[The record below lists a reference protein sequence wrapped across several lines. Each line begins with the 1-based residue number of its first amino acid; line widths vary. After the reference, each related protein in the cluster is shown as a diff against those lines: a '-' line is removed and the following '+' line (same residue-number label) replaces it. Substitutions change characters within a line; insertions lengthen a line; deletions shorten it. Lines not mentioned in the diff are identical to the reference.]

1 MFNIFKK
8 YPPFKFLLAILDLIV
23 ENGCDA
29 SETLSPP
36 AVGGDAVHEEIKHR
50 IGGKVCLIGGMD
62 QINILTNGTQEQVR
76 SETRRLCEVLGPG
89 GGFIL
94 SASDH
99 FFHVPIENLHAFAE
113 AAHEYVYN

>member
-1 MFNIFKK
+1 M
-8 YPPFKFLLAILDLIV
+8 PILELIV

-36 AVGGDAVHEEIKHR
+36 GVGGDVVPEEIKHL

-62 QINILTNGTQEQVR
+62 QINILTNGTPEQVR
-76 SETRRLCEVLGPG
+76 CETRKLSEILAPG
-89 GGFIL
+89 GGFIF

-99 FFHVPIENLHAFAE
+99 FFHAPKENLRAFAD
-113 AAHEYVYN
+113 AAHEFIYD

>member
-1 MFNIFKK
+1 M
-8 YPPFKFLLAILDLIV
+8 PILDLIV
-23 ENGCDA
+23 ENVCDA

-36 AVGGDAVHEEIKHR
+36 GVGGDVVPEEIKHL

-62 QINILTNGTQEQVR
+62 QINILTNGTPTQVR
-76 SETRRLCEVLGPG
+76 SETRRLSEILGPG

-99 FFHVPIENLHAFAE
+99 FFHAPIENLRAYAE
-113 AAHEYVYN
+113 AAHEFVYD

>member
-1 MFNIFKK
+1 M
-8 YPPFKFLLAILDLIV
+8 AILDLIV

-36 AVGGDAVHEEIKHR
+36 GVGGDAIPEEIKHL

-62 QINILTNGTQEQVR
+62 QINILTNGTTEQVR
-76 SETRRLCEVLGPG
+76 SETRRLCEILGPG

-99 FFHVPIENLHAFAE
+99 FFHAPMENLRTFAE
-113 AAHEYVYN
+113 TAHEFVYD